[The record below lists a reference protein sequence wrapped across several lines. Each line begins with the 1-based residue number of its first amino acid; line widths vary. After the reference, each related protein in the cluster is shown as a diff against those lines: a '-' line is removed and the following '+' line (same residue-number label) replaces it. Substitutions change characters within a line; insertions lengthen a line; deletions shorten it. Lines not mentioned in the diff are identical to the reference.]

1 MLACIYVFLV
11 KYKCFSLLLCI
22 SPTWTISLIKC
33 IFNQNSQPYGFFWRF
48 CVFVVS
54 LFFRKLSQ
62 VKMIHTSE
70 FKINNGEK
78 LQEIIPEC
86 CFQSYFCCPQPLL
99 VTISSSKSPLIG
111 HKLTISSSPLQAVDV
126 SSESNHSLPT
136 STISLFRS
144 PGCRWYR
151 TTSSYGAA
159 KVLQQL
165 PGHRA

>member
-1 MLACIYVFLV
+1 MFFIAFMHQSYLNHFPNKMYIQPEFTTIWFLL
-11 KYKCFSLLLCI
+11 KILPFCCFI
-22 SPTWTISLIKC
+22 SFLENC
-33 IFNQNSQPYGFFWRF
+33 
-48 CVFVVS
+48 
-54 LFFRKLSQ
+54 L
-62 VKMIHTSE
+62 KMIHTSE

-144 PGCRWYR
+144 PGCRWYL